1 MAIGKFTIPLDEY
14 YEVSNNIRLKVTEL
28 IDDVEDEFL
37 TKVSNN
43 IGFLDDRDVSVVEG
57 FSSYTS
63 AKTELETLRQHETN
77 LNKMSQEGDGNPLNG
92 VVTTDNEYATTFSGI
107 ADGVSNSNVSSVV
120 SNLDNMIGLTEAKIS
135 FVDFIGSITDSS
147 DRAILANILGIEPAD
162 LTSWAKNA
170 VSGITSAK
178 EFTSLLNTLY
188 TGSGKGISF
197 ETLLYTDEIGQAMQ
211 NSKLVEKVL
220 TFMMDTPYAL
230 KSQKWASVVSKY
242 AGKVTSGLGKAK
254 IFGSVIS
261 GDFTSAIGKS
271 AKDFLKSDAVK
282 LGGETVAWATL
293 GIEEGLNIKSAWS
306 SSETDSKTTA
316 GKVGKSIVGGTID
329 TISNVGPLDGM
340 WLGAKIGAATGNPI
354 GIAAGTVAGL
364 ALGSFN
370 LVTSAVNPKFKKSV
384 YNGIKNGAY
393 AAVDWVEDKALS
405 AGKAVTQSMESV
417 KSIGKNVSNF
427 FNGGAKTV
435 SSWFG

>member
-1 MAIGKFTIPLDEY
+1 MAEGTFKIPLATY
-14 YEVSNNIRLKVTEL
+14 YEVSGNLKTKVTEL
-28 IDDVEDEFL
+28 ANSVEDDFL
-37 TKVSNN
+37 NLVSNN
-43 IGFLDDRDVSVVEG
+43 IGSLDSRDAQVVES

-63 AKTELETLRQHETN
+63 AKSKLEKLRQHETN

-254 IFGSVIS
+254 IFGAVIS

-340 WLGAKIGAATGNPI
+340 WLGAKVG
-354 GIAAGTVAGL
+354 GL
-364 ALGSFN
+364 AGPQGAVVGSVVGLTVGTAN
-370 LVTSAVNPKFKKSV
+370 LIGSAFFPKQKKAI

>member
-1 MAIGKFTIPLDEY
+1 M
-14 YEVSNNIRLKVTEL
+14 
-28 IDDVEDEFL
+28 
-37 TKVSNN
+37 
-43 IGFLDDRDVSVVEG
+43 
-57 FSSYTS
+57 
-63 AKTELETLRQHETN
+63 
-77 LNKMSQEGDGNPLNG
+77 
-92 VVTTDNEYATTFSGI
+92 
-107 ADGVSNSNVSSVV
+107 
-120 SNLDNMIGLTEAKIS
+120 
-135 FVDFIGSITDSS
+135 
-147 DRAILANILGIEPAD
+147 
-162 LTSWAKNA
+162 
-170 VSGITSAK
+170 
-178 EFTSLLNTLY
+178 NTLY